1 MKNNDYLLFKYCFY
15 SSQKI
20 TNESI
25 KNKYII
31 IIKMLEIVIQTLTIG
46 FNIISIDIIDQI
58 NSENLLQSMFEEIT
72 QEHKAL
78 QQQKKQQLKAL
89 ESKIIDQ
96 SLPALNDAVFS
107 KINKGADQI
116 ASNQK
121 EIDRRCRQIRDEWN
135 SFNKELDRWNSL
147 INELDKEIRSI
158 GDVKS
163 WSQHIQSEV
172 KEIVDHLQQKPP
184 ESS

>member
-1 MKNNDYLLFKYCFY
+1 
-15 SSQKI
+15 
-20 TNESI
+20 
-25 KNKYII
+25 
-31 IIKMLEIVIQTLTIG
+31 
-46 FNIISIDIIDQI
+46 
-58 NSENLLQSMFEEIT
+58 MFEEIT

-116 ASNQK
+116 ANNQK

-163 WSQHIQSEV
+163 WSQQIQTDV
-172 KEIVDHLQQKPP
+172 KEIVEHLQQKPP
-184 ESS
+184 ENA